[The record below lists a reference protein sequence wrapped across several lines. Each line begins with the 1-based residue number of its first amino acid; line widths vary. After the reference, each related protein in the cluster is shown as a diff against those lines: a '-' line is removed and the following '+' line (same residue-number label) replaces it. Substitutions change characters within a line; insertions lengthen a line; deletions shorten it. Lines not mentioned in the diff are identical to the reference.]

1 MLSKVKFF
9 QCALILCGAF
19 LTGNSQNSMLV
30 NFGANNCSSSTDAGF
45 SFIKNPLGANPVLLS
60 ECPMT
65 SQMPNYFSV
74 FIAYNPKNNK
84 IYVADIRTGLETKI
98 WLLDIGLPGSIGCPA
113 SIPVSPNYSYNYISN
128 NFEFDNNGD
137 LWSFSNYDPALGQCN
152 LDKFDVN
159 TGQVINTRRLQF
171 PAGNIPG
178 TISSGDLCILPNGRM
193 FATLGSGPSRLYEII
208 NYSSTATATA
218 NFLTTLPRDCY
229 GIAFINGILE
239 ITGNDFFSQC
249 YYFDYNISSGVLGPQ
264 KPFQAGQSP
273 IDNTSF
279 TPAIG
284 CTKKLV
290 GATQVN
296 SNTYDLI
303 YEIYAEN
310 MGNVILNNISL
321 SDDLGAVFGAGNVS
335 NVSAAFVP
343 GSNAAALSLNPAYNG
358 TNNIN
363 LLLPGQ
369 NLPNRILNNRNHN
382 FRVRISFR
390 ASGLNAATTYNNN
403 AVCSGNIG
411 SDANNSLAGV
421 SDISNNGDSTQV
433 DPNKN
438 GVANETGENNP
449 TPFSFSLVPVKFLGL
464 SARMR
469 NLQDA
474 EIRWQVATPMENAA
488 TFTIEHSTDGLQW
501 QALGSL
507 PVTDRYN
514 GTYSHLHNRV
524 TYTKGYYRIRQTDH
538 DGAFIYSNT
547 VALRRQQHNQPLT
560 IAPNPADGFIQV
572 SGQMTHAATVMLELF
587 DMGGRKLYAAPYAGG
602 SVRIPA
608 DRLPDGCYALVVRQ
622 DSEHTVQK
630 VIIRH

>member
-1 MLSKVKFF
+1 MNSLRKMILLAVILSCIQLVGK
-9 QCALILCGAF
+9 G
-19 LTGNSQNSMLV
+19 QNSVLV

-45 SFIKNPLGANPVLLS
+45 SFIKDPLGTSPLLLS

-74 FIAYNPKNNK
+74 FVAYNPKNNK
-84 IYVADIRTGLETKI
+84 VYIADIRTGLETKI
-98 WLLDIGLPGSIGCPA
+98 WLMDIGLPGSIGCPT
-113 SIPVSPNYSYNYISN
+113 SIPVNPNYSYSYISN

-137 LWSFSNYDPALGQCN
+137 LWSFSNYDPVLGQCN

-171 PAGNIPG
+171 PAGNIPS

-193 FATLGSGPSRLYEII
+193 FATLGSAPSRLYEIV
-208 NYSSTATATA
+208 NYSGTAQATA
-218 NFLTTLPRDCY
+218 NYLTLLPRDCY

-249 YYFDYNISSGVLGPQ
+249 YYFDYNITSGVLGPQ

-284 CTKKLV
+284 CTKRLA
-290 GATQVN
+290 GATRVN
-296 SNTYDLI
+296 NNTFDLT

-310 MGNVILNNISL
+310 MGNVILNNMSL
-321 SDDLGAVFGAGNVS
+321 TDDLGAVFGPGNVS
-335 NVSAAFVP
+335 NVSIAFVA
-343 GSNAAALSLNPAYNG
+343 GSNSAGLNLNPAYNG
-358 TNNIN
+358 TTDIN

-369 NLPNRILNNRNHN
+369 TLANRIQNNRNHYVK
-382 FRVRISFR
+382 VRINCR
-390 ASGLNAATTYNNN
+390 VSGLNPTTTYNNN

-411 SDANNSLAGV
+411 NAANNSLAGV
-421 SDISNNGDSTQV
+421 TDISNNGDSTQV

-464 SARMR
+464 SARMVNAR
-469 NLQDA
+469 DA
-474 EIRWQVATPMENAA
+474 EVRWEVATPMENAA
-488 TFTIEHSTDGLQW
+488 SFTIEHSADALRWNVLGT
-501 QALGSL
+501 QAI
-507 PVTDRYN
+507 TDRYRSNHRYVHN
-514 GTYSHLHNRV
+514 GVAYP
-524 TYTKGYYRIRQTDH
+524 KGFYRIRQTDY

-547 VALRRQQHNQPLT
+547 VMLRRQGAGNSLT
-560 IAPNPADGFIQV
+560 LSPNPADGFIQV
-572 SGQMTHAATVMLELF
+572 YGFPEENRPGSLQLM
-587 DMGGRKLYAAPYAGG
+587 DMGGRTLFATKFSGG
-602 SVRIPA
+602 SIRIPV
-608 DRLPDGCYALVVRQ
+608 DRFPEGCYALIYLQEGER
-622 DSEHTVQK
+622 SVQK